1 MEVLEKWYE
10 GVKTMNPSIL
20 DDILA
25 KDAVFHSPVVW
36 SPQEGK
42 MLTSMYLTAAMFV
55 LGKSNFKYVKE
66 IVSEKYA
73 CLEFIAEIDGITI
86 NGVDIISFNDEG
98 KIVEFKVMVRP
109 MQGMMKLKEKMAE
122 LMQQMNHNK

>member
-25 KDAVFHSPVVW
+25 KDVVFHSPVVW

-98 KIVEFKVMVRP
+98 KIIEFKVMVRP

-122 LMQQMNHNK
+122 LMQQMNPNK